1 MSGLYEENN
10 SSVILNKLCVLIQ
23 HFSILLCRPAY
34 GGKFCE
40 GSSRSY
46 KLCNTEDCPPNT
58 TDYRAQQC
66 AEFNSKQFRGWYYTW
81 RPYTR
86 VDGKTIVPL
95 KQGSPKCC
103 LCIKFN
109 GACQKKQENK
119 KNCNIKREIFW
130 EMRLLPTSHV
140 MTVNIWPRWLFSFLP
155 DQDVCK
161 LYCFAEGYD
170 FFFALAS
177 KVKDGTLCS
186 QDSSNVCID
195 GLCEVNLLNV
205 KQ

>member
-1 MSGLYEENN
+1 MTY
-10 SSVILNKLCVLIQ
+10 
-23 HFSILLCRPAY
+23 FSILLCRPAY

-46 KLCNTEDCPPNT
+46 KLCNTEDCPLNT

-86 VDGKTIVPL
+86 VDGETIVAL
-95 KQGSPKCC
+95 
-103 LCIKFN
+103 
-109 GACQKKQENK
+109 ENFMGK
-119 KNCNIKREIFW
+119 
-130 EMRLLPTSHV
+130 LLPASHV
-140 MTVNIWPRWLFSFLP
+140 MVVIILLLWFFPFFP

-195 GLCEVNLLNV
+195 GLCEVILLR
-205 KQ
+205 QYHGLIEACFQSIWSSC

>member
-1 MSGLYEENN
+1 MTY
-10 SSVILNKLCVLIQ
+10 
-23 HFSILLCRPAY
+23 FSILLCRPAY

-66 AEFNSKQFRGWYYTW
+66 AEFNSKQFRGWYYNW

-86 VDGKTIVPL
+86 VDGETTQHFL
-95 KQGSPKCC
+95 RQ
-103 LCIKFN
+103 
-109 GACQKKQENK
+109 
-119 KNCNIKREIFW
+119 NIKMIIKETFW
-130 EMRLLPTSHV
+130 GRPLPVSHIMV
-140 MTVNIWPRWLFSFLP
+140 VNCFLVFFSFLP

-195 GLCEVNLLNV
+195 GLCEVILQNV